1 MKQFNSTTTSTTKP
15 YVSKIVGIQFSILS
29 PEEIRKGAVTEITSR
44 DTYIG
49 NKPVLGGLFCPY
61 MGVSEPGMLCP
72 TDGLDYMNTPGY
84 FGRIELAMPVFYY
97 QHLNTIHKI
106 LRCVCLKCSR
116 LLINKEEHKQALKM
130 LPDERWAYVFS
141 VASKVKQV
149 KRCGD
154 DNQEGC
160 GCLMPKKIRK
170 ENLATL
176 IAEWDSDG
184 IKGMSEEDA
193 KKMNM
198 HLTPDIVL
206 KIFRRIS
213 DDDVTFMG
221 FSPTFSRPDWM
232 ICQVLAVPPPAV
244 RPSIK
249 MDGQQ
254 RSEDDL
260 THIIVNIVKA
270 NKTLQEKIRDG
281 AQANVWHM
289 VLQYY
294 CATLVDNNIPGAAPV
309 AQRSGRKLKSIK
321 ERLNGKGG
329 RVRGN
334 LMGKR
339 VDFSARSVI
348 TPDPN
353 LSIREL
359 GVPLKIA
366 KNITKPVVV
375 NDMNR
380 RFLTK
385 LVRNGPEEYPGA
397 KILERKGGENI
408 SLRYAD
414 RENIVLYNGDIVH
427 RHMMDGDGV
436 LFNRQPTLHRMSMM
450 CHIARIM
457 RQGDTFRMNVGD
469 TKPYNADF
477 DGDEMNMHMPQDE
490 EAEAELK
497 NLAAVPYQI
506 ISPAKNQSI
515 IGIFQDS
522 LLGSYRFTRPGVS
535 FTPRDAMN
543 LLMAHNGV
551 NEGLFASHAER
562 ITSFQILSQIMP
574 SFTMKYKTKG
584 FGENDDFATSPGVL
598 EIVDGKYL
606 RGQLDKDVLG
616 GGSNGLITRTCNDFG
631 NMAAAA
637 FIDDLQNI
645 VTEYMKSSA
654 YSVGISDLIA
664 NRSTNEQITQSIAA
678 KKKEVK
684 NLIDQTY
691 LGIFENATGNTNEDE
706 FEFQVTNILNKAT
719 NDSGKIGLKSLDK
732 DNRFVTMVKAG
743 SKGSDLNISQM
754 IACLGQQ
761 LIDGKRIPYGFENR
775 TLPHFT
781 KYDDSPGARGFV
793 ENSFISGLTPE
804 ELFFHAMGGRVGLID
819 TAVKS
824 VTWETPV
831 VVVENDEPKYVKIGE
846 WIDSHISASL
856 SVQRMTEQNMEY
868 LELDHPVKIVTM
880 DYDGHVSWE
889 TVSAVTRHDPG
900 EKLYKIT
907 TNAGRYVTVT
917 ANKSLLVWN
926 EELGEFRE
934 KYTDEIKVG
943 DFVPVAKNVCN
954 YRADKGDSYAEF
966 ERGKHAGNS
975 IDTHISAESYV
986 AGNEYIKGLIGSYF
1000 SKHAFVSSTSS
1011 TIEFTFGE
1019 HRLVEDFA
1027 FLCSRLGIHAEV
1039 SVAND
1044 HGYSQ
1049 LTIHGQN
1056 ASQFAQQITFDDAEK
1071 DRLLKSIIWT
1081 SALNKV
1087 QQHNDVILDAIVSIE
1102 YVDPALHPK
1111 MYDLTIPTTL
1121 NFGLANGLQV
1131 RDTSSTGYIQ
1141 RRLIK
1146 GMEDLKIEYD
1156 MTVRN
1161 NKGRVIQFSYG
1172 EDGIDPVKVESQ
1184 MMPLVNM
1191 GLDEIYAHY
1200 HMPSSDPKDVVFTS
1214 AFTKGVI
1221 SRMKKQKAENDAK
1234 CKEWIDFMIDQREK
1248 VIQNV
1253 FRSKN
1258 NDRVYLPVAFAHTI
1272 NNVKG
1277 LQQINNNSIV
1287 DITPL
1292 EAFAMIEAA
1301 YKRLENM
1308 HYCAPTQLFKV
1319 MFYYYLSPK
1328 DLLMVKRFNKKALTV
1343 LLEMI
1348 VLKYKNSLIAPGEMV
1363 GMISAQ
1369 SIGEPTTQ
1377 LTLNSVSYDTRVMLR
1392 IDGQI
1397 KVFQIGEYI
1406 DQYIEKAE
1414 RMEDHPND
1422 TKLGYINA
1430 NEDVFVPSVDGL
1442 GITSWKRV
1450 EAVTRHPVV
1459 NVDGTNTVLRVTT
1472 EDGRQVNA
1480 TKAKSFLSIDA
1491 KNQLAATNGSDLK
1504 VGDYIPINQM
1514 AFEMPENDS
1523 TREYLVQHA
1532 ARYSSLK
1539 NISEVNDVIPT
1550 FVHNGKVHTN
1560 MNRKKLAAI
1569 IGTNPF
1575 PDVRFDKI
1583 VSIEEIPNPTQWMYD
1598 FTVEETRT
1606 FIVENGMALYDTFHT
1621 AGSGVAMKANVTRG
1635 VPRIEELLSIT
1646 ENPKNSSL
1654 TIFLK
1659 KDEETD
1665 CERAKELIAQ
1675 IELTQL
1681 SELVESVSICFD
1693 PDDLNTLIQEDRST
1707 MLQYYEYQRMLQECA
1722 GIDVPEEA
1730 EADPNDSGR
1739 SKWIIRLVMSREAM
1753 LDKRITMDD
1762 VHFAIK
1768 NSHGDDVSCI
1778 YADYNADKLVFRLR
1792 MNNIN
1797 GKKPLKPKEN
1807 PLDQSDK
1814 IYLLKAFQDQLLNNI
1829 VLRGLKN
1836 ISKVTLRKLMDT
1848 LHKEDGAYVKKETW
1862 VLDTKGTNLMDVLAL
1877 DYIDVNRTISDDIQ
1891 EIYNVL
1897 GIEAAREAL
1906 LSEMTGVFEND
1917 GTYINY
1923 HHLSLLCDRMTAS
1936 SGMVSIFRHG
1946 INNDNIGPIAKA
1958 SFEETPE
1965 MFLKAAR
1972 HAELDQMRGISANV
1986 MCGQEGYY
1994 GTSSFQVMLDLPQ
2007 MIAKMEDVAFQA
2019 QNEQAEIAEA
2029 MGSAAADTSACAFE
2043 KLTIESNVGSIQK
2056 VDLGQGADN
2065 YNVGF

>member
-1 MKQFNSTTTSTTKP
+1 MAMATKP
-15 YVSKIVGIQFSILS
+15 RVSKIVGIQFSILS

-72 TDGLDYMNTPGY
+72 TDGLDYMQTPGY

-116 LLINKEEHKQALKM
+116 LLINKEQHKQALKM
-130 LPDERWAYVFS
+130 LPDERWSYVFG
-141 VASKVKQV
+141 VASKI

-154 DNQEGC
+154 DNEEGC
-160 GCLMPKKIRK
+160 GCLMPKKIKK

-176 IAEWDSDG
+176 IAEWESDG
-184 IKGMSEEDA
+184 VKGMSEEDA

-198 HLTPDIVL
+198 QLTPDIVL

-213 DDDVTFMG
+213 DDDVSFMG

-270 NKTLQEKIRDG
+270 NKTLQDKIRDG

-380 RFLTK
+380 RFLMR
-385 LVRNGPEEYPGA
+385 LVRNGPEEHPGA
-397 KILERKGGENI
+397 KILERKGGESI

-522 LLGSYRFTRPGVS
+522 LLGSYRLTRPGVS

-631 NMAAAA
+631 NMAASD
-637 FIDDLQNI
+637 FIDNLQNI
-645 VTEYMKSSA
+645 VTEYMKGSA

-664 NRSTNEQITQSIAA
+664 NRSTNEQIAQSITA

-846 WIDSHISASL
+846 WIDAHISSAS

-907 TNAGRYVTVT
+907 THAGRYVTVT

-926 EELGEFRE
+926 AELGEFRE

-943 DFVPVAKNVCN
+943 DFVPVAKHVCN
-954 YRADKGDSYAEF
+954 YRAEDCDATDEF
-966 ERGKHAGNS
+966 ESGRRAGNS
-975 IDTHISAESYV
+975 IDTHIPAESYI
-986 AGNEYIKGLIGSYF
+986 AGKEYIKGLIGSYF
-1000 SKHAFVSSTSS
+1000 SKNAFISSVSS

-1039 SVAND
+1039 SIVDDPCCA
-1044 HGYSQ
+1044 GWYSQ
-1049 LTIHGQN
+1049 LTIRGQN

-1071 DRLLKSIIWT
+1071 DQLLKSIAWT

-1087 QQHNDVILDAIVSIE
+1087 QQHNDVVLDAIVSIE

-1221 SRMKKQKAENDAK
+1221 SRMKKQKAENDVK
-1234 CKEWIDFMIDQREK
+1234 CKQWIDFMIEQREK
-1248 VIQNV
+1248 VIQCV
-1253 FRSKN
+1253 FRNKN

-1301 YKRLENM
+1301 YKRLESM
-1308 HYCAPTQLFKV
+1308 HYCAPTQLFKA

-1414 RMEDHPND
+1414 RMEYHPND

-1472 EDGRQVNA
+1472 EDGRQVIA

-1504 VGDYIPINQM
+1504 IGDYIPINQR

-1539 NISEVNDVIPT
+1539 NVSEVNDVIPT

-1569 IGTNPF
+1569 IGSNPF

-1730 EADPNDSGR
+1730 EADPNDSAGR
-1739 SKWIIRLVMSREAM
+1739 SKWIIRMVMSREAM

-1778 YADYNADKLVFRLR
+1778 YADYNADKLVLRLR

-1891 EIYNVL
+1891 EIRSVL

-1936 SGMVSIFRHG
+1936 AGMVSIFRHG

-2043 KLTIESNVGSIQK
+2043 NLTIESNVGSIQK